1 MIERAWCVVLVVP
14 GYGLDVV
21 SRHRFRSIADT
32 NRLRF
37 FEARVMHIQDV
48 MIINSIYRRQH
59 AVRKHLQD

>member
-1 MIERAWCVVLVVP
+1 MKRGTWCVVFVIP
-14 GYGLDVV
+14 GYGLDIV
-21 SRHRFRSIADT
+21 SRHWSRTIADA

-48 MIINSIYRRQH
+48 MIINSIYRRRH